1 MKKFVNNVDN
11 ILVESLSGFENAH
24 NDILKVHLT
33 PNFIT
38 FLNSSNANPNAFLV
52 SSSLKLNLSISFICI

>member
-24 NDILKVHLT
+24 KDILKVHLN
-33 PNFIT
+33 PNFY
-38 FLNSSNANPNAFLV
+38 
-52 SSSLKLNLSISFICI
+52 C